1 MVNGNFKNDEQAL
14 LKLADGDLA
23 AYRYL
28 FDRYFSELCNFLRI
42 YLHSNEFSEEVA
54 LEIYEYVW
62 EKRETLQ
69 IKVNFKSFL
78 FASAKNRAI
87 NHYRREHKAI
97 FTSLDL
103 IDPPLSEDLNT
114 QNFMEQSE
122 LRSIIESAINKL
134 PGKSRQI
141 FLMAREDNL
150 SHKEIA
156 AQLGISPKTVENH
169 VGIALHKL
177 RESLRPFYKQIFI
190 TGSPEERYARAS
202 QFWNSKDPSA
212 QSTAIKIWQRMTSE
226 GVPYAKPYLIYGNY
240 LSAVDPRGNCDE
252 IVELR
257 RRLIAIEPENIEF
270 KDYLAG
276 SLFLEGKLLWD
287 DGNNSAA
294 FESYIEGLHHFLDTG
309 QVMSKA
315 APVTARIAFCAC
327 RMFSKQALERD
338 SNADLGV
345 RFFDWCERAGIDANE
360 DIDISDARTK

>member
-1 MVNGNFKNDEQAL
+1 MSIRDFFQTIQWGP
-14 LKLADGDLA
+14 
-23 AYRYL
+23 
-28 FDRYFSELCNFLRI
+28 
-42 YLHSNEFSEEVA
+42 
-54 LEIYEYVW
+54 
-62 EKRETLQ
+62 TLQ
-69 IKVNFKSFL
+69 IAAIRIGIASIVWSLFFL
-78 FASAKNRAI
+78 
-87 NHYRREHKAI
+87 I
-97 FTSLDL
+97 FGNTTVAEFFPQLFTMFVL
-103 IDPPLSEDLNT
+103 I
-114 QNFMEQSE
+114 
-122 LRSIIESAINKL
+122 
-134 PGKSRQI
+134 
-141 FLMAREDNL
+141 
-150 SHKEIA
+150 
-156 AQLGISPKTVENH
+156 TVF
-169 VGIALHKL
+169 VGIAIPASGLSRAGTPFVGLATFPAWLVVVADPFVKILHTKRPDL
-177 RESLRPFYKQIFI
+177 VPVESFNFFNPPVLGVFGAADSSQSKDSTKKAKVQIVPDPPKPVDREPSSTTQDVSAFD

-226 GVPYAKPYLIYGNY
+226 GVPYAKPYLVYGNY

-252 IVELR
+252 VVELR
-257 RRLIAIEPENIEF
+257 RRLVAIEPENIKF
-270 KDYLAG
+270 KNYLAG

-309 QVMSKA
+309 QVMNKA